1 MKKEEIIKEIVKL
14 KLQGEDRIEI
24 QKLQQK
30 LNDEDKSESS
40 K

>member
-14 KLQGEDRIEI
+14 KLEGKHRIKI

-30 LNDEDKSESS
+30 LNNEDKGKGS

>member
-14 KLQGEDRIEI
+14 KLEGKDKIEI

-30 LNDEDKSESS
+30 LNNEDKGKGS

>member
-30 LNDEDKSESS
+30 LNGEDKSESS

>member
-1 MKKEEIIKEIVKL
+1 MKKEEIIKKIVKL
-14 KLQGEDRIEI
+14 KLEGKDKTEI

-30 LNDEDKSESS
+30 LNDEDKGEGS

>member
-14 KLQGEDRIEI
+14 KLQGKNKIEI

-30 LNDEDKSESS
+30 LNDEDKSKSS
-40 K
+40 

>member
-1 MKKEEIIKEIVKL
+1 MKKEKIIKEIVKL
-14 KLQGEDRIEI
+14 KLQGKNKIEI

-30 LNDEDKSESS
+30 LNDEDKGEGS

>member
-1 MKKEEIIKEIVKL
+1 MKNEEIIKEIVRL
-14 KLQGEDRIEI
+14 KLEGKDRIEI

-30 LNDEDKSESS
+30 LNDKDKGKGS